1 MSGAFYFPNQQ
12 LQINGT
18 AGLDFTCAQ
27 FVGRTVDF
35 SGNGSINNTCPGGY
49 GDDSIMGKHVRLVA

>member
-18 AGLDFTCAQ
+18 AGLNFDCAK
-27 FVGRTVDF
+27 FVSYVVEF
-35 SGNGSINNTCPGGY
+35 SGNGSINNTCDEDPEDG
-49 GDDSIMGKHVRLVA
+49 IMGRHVRLVA